1 MKDHVTDFIKCLESL
16 DYSRR
21 TFDIFQDFLK
31 VSSISLSSVILK
43 DKNSE
48 AEYYNILN
56 KYKHPEKLAELLTLT
71 LFALEEKHQD
81 FLGTVY
87 MKTNSGN
94 KRSGQFFT
102 PYHVSQFMSE
112 ITFEKDAMQEIID
125 KEGFVKVSEP
135 CCGAGGMIIAFAE
148 TMLKYG
154 INPQKHMIFQG
165 VDIDINCCYMTFI
178 QTSLLGLTGEI
189 IHGNTL
195 SLEAWNR
202 FITPMTIL
210 NLSNFREFKNPDKIS
225 A

>member
-1 MKDHVTDFIKCLESL
+1 MKDYASNFIKCLEGL
-16 DYSRR
+16 DYTKR

-31 VSSISLSSVILK
+31 VSSISLSSIILREK
-43 DKNSE
+43 DSE
-48 AEYYNILN
+48 NEYFNILN
-56 KYKHPEKLAELLTLT
+56 RYKHPEKLAELLTIT
-71 LFALEEKHQD
+71 LLVLEEKHQD
-81 FLGTVY
+81 FLGAVY

-94 KRSGQFFT
+94 KRNGQFFT
-102 PYHVSQFMSE
+102 HYHVSQFMTE

-135 CCGAGGMIIAFAE
+135 CCGACGMIIAFAE

-154 INPQKHMIFQG
+154 INPQKYMVFQAI
-165 VDIDINCCYMTFI
+165 DIDINCCYMTFI

-202 FITPMTIL
+202 FITPMTVL
-210 NLSNFREFKNPDKIS
+210 NLRNYRKFKNPDKMS

>member
-1 MKDHVTDFIKCLESL
+1 MKNNVSEFIKCLESI
-16 DYSRR
+16 DYSKRS
-21 TFDIFQDFLK
+21 FDIFQDFLK
-31 VSSISLSSVILK
+31 VSLISLANVILK
-43 DKNSE
+43 DEKLKS
-48 AEYYNILN
+48 EYYNVLN
-56 KYKHPEKLAELLTLT
+56 RYKHPEKLAELLAITAST
-71 LFALEEKHQD
+71 LEEKHQD
-81 FLGTVY
+81 FLGKIY
-87 MKTNSGN
+87 MDTNSGN

-102 PYHVSQFMSE
+102 PYHVSQFMTE

-154 INPQKHMIFQG
+154 INPQKHMVFQG
-165 VDIDINCCYMTFI
+165 IDIDINCCYMTFI

-210 NLSNFREFKNPDKIS
+210 NLNNYRKFKNPDKII